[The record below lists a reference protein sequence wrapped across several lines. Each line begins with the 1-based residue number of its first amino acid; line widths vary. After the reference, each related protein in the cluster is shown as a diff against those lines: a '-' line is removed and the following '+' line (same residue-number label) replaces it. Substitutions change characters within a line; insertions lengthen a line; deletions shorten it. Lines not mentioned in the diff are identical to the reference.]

1 MSERFPAAGHL
12 VKKSYLKM
20 LHIMKIS
27 RCAALKVKNPIRRRL
42 IYFLGIGG
50 GDLEENGC
58 FPQVKRVAVFYPLRE
73 RLMY

>member
-1 MSERFPAAGHL
+1 
-12 VKKSYLKM
+12 
-20 LHIMKIS
+20 MKIS

-58 FPQVKRVAVFYPLRE
+58 FPQVKRVAVFLSFKRKAYVLKTSRAA
-73 RLMY
+73 RA